1 MYILCTYMCISCTH
15 YVDQVPLGEHSVQ
28 AEANLLLELNERGG
42 HGGRISQPGPKR
54 EQVLR
59 APRGVGWKLQNP
71 ASDRTR
77 SSCRSSCNLRR
88 RRDKSHSLR
97 QSQLTH
103 NQSQTR
109 NERCTS
115 RQQECN
121 NQQNKMRTFPDED
134 VDCLLRLVCPRL
146 RERSR
151 ERERERECER
161 EREGEREAARLRRG
175 LPLASGLAMSGLV
188 CVCVCVCVCVFV
200 CALLLIVET
209 EEEFISN

>member
-1 MYILCTYMCISCTH
+1 MYKLCTYMCISCTH

-88 RRDKSHSLR
+88 QRDKSHSLQ
-97 QSQLTH
+97 QSQLTIKAKQETK
-103 NQSQTR
+103 NARADSKNAITNRTR
-109 NERCTS
+109 CELSLTKTS
-115 RQQECN
+115 TASC
-121 NQQNKMRTFPDED
+121 
-134 VDCLLRLVCPRL
+134 VWC
-146 RERSR
+146 
-151 ERERERECER
+151 
-161 EREGEREAARLRRG
+161 ARAYASA
-175 LPLASGLAMSGLV
+175 LASASV
-188 CVCVCVCVCVFV
+188 SVSVSASARASARQRV
-200 CALLLIVET
+200 CAAVCH
-209 EEEFISN
+209 